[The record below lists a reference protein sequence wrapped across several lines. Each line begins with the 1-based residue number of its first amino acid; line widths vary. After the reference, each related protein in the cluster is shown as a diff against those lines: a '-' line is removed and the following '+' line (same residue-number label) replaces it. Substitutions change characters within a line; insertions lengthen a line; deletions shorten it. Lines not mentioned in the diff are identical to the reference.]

1 MTGWIP
7 FTGQGT
13 AGNLVLLR
21 KLMKLKNQLLALSA
35 LTLLLPWS
43 GWKLLQELEHFL
55 REAQENAMLASAR
68 TLAVAMPLEY
78 QSRLVFAPDQ
88 YLVIRDLQRPPNLD
102 GYADDWP
109 GPGHGLEFRS
119 ADGELT
125 VNVLAGSYQDQLY
138 LLFDVHDLTPA
149 YTRTYTDA
157 SQADGI
163 QLLLRNPRGLLSF
176 GIWPEAPGPL
186 RLSNEGDETG
196 QVEGFWLDVGTGYR
210 VELALPAAVQN
221 SAVSFQVRDGGQGA
235 AVAEQGGNRAAGS
248 LDQGAR
254 QQWISLIEPWQGL
267 SRWLAQT
274 VAGSNRAWLVDR
286 QAWVLAD
293 SGVTASPGTLQTTWL
308 QRLLYRLVAGSR
320 TELVDEWPEEPVR
333 FGDEMVRRA
342 LSGKEAVAWSQDMET
357 AVVRNAVSVPVRLEG
372 EVKGAIVMQSASE
385 GLLLVT
391 NRALGRLLFT
401 TMMMTLGLAAGLW
414 FFATRLS
421 QRVRRLSGAVSQAME
436 DRLDPA
442 GSHQDSLPLVSDRDE
457 LGELARNNEK
467 LLQAVADY
475 RQYLQTLAGKLSHEL
490 KTPLAITRSS
500 LDNLASQ
507 ELNAGSRRFLD
518 RALEGL
524 DRQAAIVRAMS
535 EASRLEAS
543 IRVAEWEEIDLR
555 SLVEHCAEAYRSVH
569 PGRRLDIE
577 LPGEPASLTCA
588 PELLAQALDKL
599 VDNAVSLT
607 GDQDVVSLV
616 LSSDSGQYQ
625 ISVRNTGTR
634 LPEEFQERLFDSLVS
649 VREKRGAAPHLG
661 LGLYIVRLVAATH
674 NGSVEARNLPAEDGV
689 EFTISLPVLQ
699 HTPFA
704 SR

>member
-1 MTGWIP
+1 
-7 FTGQGT
+7 
-13 AGNLVLLR
+13 
-21 KLMKLKNQLLALSA
+21 MKLKNQLLALSA
-35 LTLLLPWS
+35 LTLLLPWF

-55 REAQENAMLASAR
+55 RETQENAMLASAR
-68 TLAVAMPLEY
+68 TLAEAMPLEY
-78 QSRLVFAPDQ
+78 QSRLVFAPDL
-88 YLVIRDLQRPPNLD
+88 YLVTRDLKRPPNLD

-125 VNVLAGSYQDQLY
+125 VNVLAGSYRDQLY
-138 LLFDVHDLTPA
+138 LLFDVHDQTPA
-149 YTRTYTDA
+149 YTRPHSDENQA
-157 SQADGI
+157 DESRADGI

-186 RLSNEGDETG
+186 RLSNEGDDTS
-196 QVEGFWLDVGTGYR
+196 QVEGFWLDVDTGYR
-210 VELALPAAVQN
+210 VELSLPAAVLN
-221 SAVSFQVRDGGQGA
+221 SAVSFQVHNGSQDGSA
-235 AVAEQGGNRAAGS
+235 ADPGGDRVAGS

-267 SRWLAQT
+267 SQWLAQT
-274 VAGSNRAWLVDR
+274 VTGSSRAWLVDG
-286 QAWVLAD
+286 QGWVLAD
-293 SGVTASPGTLQTTWL
+293 SGAIASPGTLQTTWL

-320 TELVDEWPEEPVR
+320 TELVDGWPEEPVR
-333 FGDEMVRRA
+333 FGDEVVRHA
-342 LSGKEAVAWSQDMET
+342 LSGKEAIAWSQDMET
-357 AVVRNAVSVPVRLEG
+357 AVVRNAVSVPVKLEG
-372 EVKGAIVMQSASE
+372 GVRGAIVMQSASE

-421 QRVRRLSGAVSQAME
+421 QRVRRLSGAVSRAME
-436 DRLDPA
+436 DGLNPA
-442 GSHQDSLPLVSDRDE
+442 GSHQDILPLVSDRDE

-507 ELNAGSRRFLD
+507 ELSAGSRRFLD

-555 SLVEHCAEAYRSVH
+555 SLVRHCAEAYRSVH
-569 PGRRLDIE
+569 PGRRLETE
-577 LPGEPASLTCA
+577 LPGEPATVTCA

-607 GDQDVVSLV
+607 GDQDVVSLA
-616 LSSDSGQYQ
+616 LSRESGQYR
-625 ISVRNTGTR
+625 IAVRNTGTR

-649 VREKRGAAPHLG
+649 LREKRGAAPHLG
-661 LGLYIVRLVAATH
+661 LGLYIVRLVAAAH
-674 NGSVEARNLPAEDGV
+674 NGSVQARNLPAQGGV
-689 EFTISLPVLQ
+689 EFTISLPVL
-699 HTPFA
+699 
-704 SR
+704 

>member
-1 MTGWIP
+1 
-7 FTGQGT
+7 
-13 AGNLVLLR
+13 
-21 KLMKLKNQLLALSA
+21 MKLKNQLLALSA

-196 QVEGFWLDVGTGYR
+196 QMEGFWLDVDTGYR

-221 SAVSFQVRDGGQGA
+221 SAVSFQVRDGGQGG
-235 AVAEQGGNRAAGS
+235 AVAEPGGNRAAGS

-274 VAGSNRAWLVDR
+274 VTGSNRVWLVDR
-286 QAWVLAD
+286 QGWVLAG
-293 SGVTASPGTLQTTWL
+293 SGVIASPGTLQTTWL

-342 LSGKEAVAWSQDMET
+342 LSGKEAIAWSQDMET

-442 GSHQDSLPLVSDRDE
+442 GSHQDILPLVSDRDE

-500 LDNLASQ
+500 LENLASQ

-674 NGSVEARNLPAEDGV
+674 NGSVEARNLPAEGGV
-689 EFTISLPVLQ
+689 EFTMSLPVLQ

>member
-1 MTGWIP
+1 
-7 FTGQGT
+7 
-13 AGNLVLLR
+13 
-21 KLMKLKNQLLALSA
+21 MKLKNQLLALSA

-43 GWKLLQELEHFL
+43 GWKVLQELEHFL
-55 REAQENAMLASAR
+55 RDAQENAMLASAR
-68 TLAVAMPLEY
+68 ILAGALPLEF

-102 GYADDWP
+102 GHADDWP
-109 GPGHGLEFRS
+109 GPGHGLEFHS
-119 ADGELT
+119 ADGELS
-125 VNVLAGSYQDQLY
+125 VNVLAGSYRDQLY

-149 YTRTYTDA
+149 YKRTYTNA
-157 SQADGI
+157 SHADGI

-186 RLSNEGDETG
+186 RLINEGDGTG
-196 QVEGFWLDVGTGYR
+196 QVEGFWLDVDSGYR
-210 VELALPAAVQN
+210 VELSLPAAVQS
-221 SAVSFQVRDGGQGA
+221 SAVSFQVRDGSQDGPMADPGSIR
-235 AVAEQGGNRAAGS
+235 VAGS
-248 LDQGAR
+248 LDQGTR
-254 QQWISLIEPWQGL
+254 EQWISLVEPWRGL
-267 SRWLAQT
+267 SRWFAQT
-274 VAGSNRAWLVDR
+274 VTGSSRAWLVDR
-286 QAWVLAD
+286 QGWVLAD
-293 SGVTASPGTLQTTWL
+293 SGVLDSPGTLQTTWL

-333 FGDEMVRRA
+333 FSDEIVRHA
-342 LSGKEAVAWSQDMET
+342 LSGKEAIAWSQDLES
-357 AVVRNAVSVPVRLEG
+357 AVVRNVVSVPVELEG
-372 EVKGAIVMQSASE
+372 GVKGVIVMQSASE
-385 GLLLVT
+385 GLLLAT

-401 TMMMTLGLAAGLW
+401 SMMMTFGLAAGLW
-414 FFATRLS
+414 FFASRLS

-436 DRLDPA
+436 DDLNPA
-442 GSHQDSLPLVSDRDE
+442 GSQQDILPLVSDRDE

-500 LDNLASQ
+500 LENLASQ
-507 ELNAGSRRFLD
+507 ELDAGSRCFLD

-555 SLVEHCAEAYRSVH
+555 SLVQHCAEAYRSVH
-569 PGRRLDIE
+569 PGRRLETE
-577 LPGEPASLTCA
+577 LPTEPATVTCA

-607 GDQDVVSLV
+607 TDEDDVTLAIRREG
-616 LSSDSGQYQ
+616 GQYL

-649 VREKRGAAPHLG
+649 LREKRGAAPHLG

-674 NGSVEARNLPAEDGV
+674 NGTVHARNLPAQGGV
-689 EFTISLPVLQ
+689 EFTISLPVL
-699 HTPFA
+699 
-704 SR
+704 